1 MIELIAT
8 VTSIQQAKDLL
19 EAGVDTLYFG
29 EDAFGL
35 RLPHSFSR
43 KEQAELTELAHGYGK
58 KVSVAVNAIF
68 HNEGIAQVPEYL
80 RFLRE
85 IGVDTI
91 TSGDPGVVQIMKD
104 PALFI
109 PYRYDAQV
117 VVTSSR
123 QINFWAKRGAV
134 AAVVAREVP
143 RESLAILM
151 DKVEIPVAVLVYGA
165 TCIHQSKRPLLQNYF
180 NYIKETESVG
190 RDRGFFLSEP
200 NKPETH
206 YSVYEDD
213 NGTHIFANNDILLA
227 EYVQELADL
236 GVTQWKLDGLFT
248 PDEDFAAIAR
258 LFAQARDAIQEGSW
272 SLEQGLN
279 LEEAVRSLHPT
290 HRGLDTGFYLF
301 DPKVVK

>member
-151 DKVEIPVAVLVYGA
+151 DKVEIPVEVLVYGA
-165 TCIHQSKRPLLQNYF
+165 TCIHQSKRPLL
-180 NYIKETESVG
+180 
-190 RDRGFFLSEP
+190 
-200 NKPETH
+200 
-206 YSVYEDD
+206 
-213 NGTHIFANNDILLA
+213 
-227 EYVQELADL
+227 
-236 GVTQWKLDGLFT
+236 
-248 PDEDFAAIAR
+248 
-258 LFAQARDAIQEGSW
+258 
-272 SLEQGLN
+272 
-279 LEEAVRSLHPT
+279 
-290 HRGLDTGFYLF
+290 
-301 DPKVVK
+301 

>member
-104 PALFI
+104 PELFI

-151 DKVEIPVAVLVYGA
+151 DKVEIPVEVLVYGA

-227 EYVQELADL
+227 EYVQDLADL

-248 PDEDFAAIAR
+248 PEEDFVAIAR

-279 LEEAVRSLHPT
+279 LEEAVRNLHPA